1 LLGWYVT
8 RSGLAREAAEVIAL
22 VSDSAYVQ
30 ILVVNLFLLALGM
43 FLDVL
48 PAMIVSAPVLAPAMA
63 SLGFDPLHVAIVMLL
78 ALNLGNVT
86 PPVGMTLMTA
96 AQIAEVPYERAI
108 KESLPFIVS
117 HLVVIALA
125 SASPAF
131 VLWFPRLIGAV
142 R

>member
-1 LLGWYVT
+1 
-8 RSGLAREAAEVIAL
+8 
-22 VSDSAYVQ
+22 
-30 ILVVNLFLLALGM
+30 
-43 FLDVL
+43 
-48 PAMIVSAPVLAPAMA
+48 
-63 SLGFDPLHVAIVMLL
+63 
-78 ALNLGNVT
+78 
-86 PPVGMTLMTA
+86 MTLMTA

-125 SASPAF
+125 SAFPAF